1 LKTNI
6 IKFVDP
12 RGFREEMREQ
22 ACVWLAR
29 LDQGA
34 SKEDLDQ
41 LAAWLAEDPRRV
53 RMLLNMAAMWDQ
65 SSVHLSELSEI
76 FPLEEKTLMLQSRA
90 RRRFMHAVAASAFAA
105 VFGGMAFW
113 GAKTLAPWTHT
124 YETDVGGRGQV
135 TLPDGSEIVLNT
147 DTRIQVEI
155 NRHERRIVLERG
167 EGFFSVAKDK
177 NRPFRVYAGS
187 RVVEAVGTA
196 FTVQHTEQRE
206 LEVMVAEGK
215 VNFMELADEGAESES
230 TTGTASERNDF
241 VIKASMPV
249 IAGERVTVNQN
260 VPEAEK
266 VQLQPDELELRTAWR
281 VGMLVF
287 QGSSL
292 EEVLRE
298 VSRYTRVRLK
308 ADDNIKN
315 IAVEGY
321 FRAGDIDGL
330 LVSME
335 RNFKIVSEWVSEDQV
350 VLMASNKE
358 E

>member
-6 IKFVDP
+6 IKFVDT
-12 RGFREEMREQ
+12 RRAREEMREQ

-29 LDQGA
+29 LDHGA
-34 SKEDLDQ
+34 SKDDLEQ
-41 LAAWLAEDPRRV
+41 LGDWLAEDPQRV

-76 FPLEEKTLMLQSRA
+76 FPLEEKTLTLQSPE
-90 RRRFMHAVAASAFAA
+90 RRRFVHATAASAFAA
-105 VFGGMAFW
+105 LIGGAAFW
-113 GAKTLAPWTHT
+113 GAKVLAPWTQAF
-124 YETDVGGRGQV
+124 ETEVGGRQQV

-147 DTRIQVEI
+147 DTRIQV
-155 NRHERRIVLERG
+155 NFSRHERRVLLERG

-177 NRPFRVYAGS
+177 KRPFRVYAGS

-215 VNFMELADEGAESES
+215 VNFMELGQAAAAENLGKVPPARGE
-230 TTGTASERNDF
+230 F
-241 VIKASMPV
+241 VVKASMPV
-249 IAGERVTVNQN
+249 IAGERVTVDQN
-260 VPEAEK
+260 LPQAEK

-287 QGSSL
+287 QGDSL

-298 VSRYTRVRLK
+298 VSRYTKVKLK